1 MIVGFGS
8 DIIDNRRIKKTLDRF
23 GLQFKNRCF
32 CINEIQNFEN
42 RHQKVNFF
50 AKRFAAKE
58 ACAKALGVGLA
69 KGVFWKD
76 IEVAN
81 NQDGKPY
88 ILLHNKALSIVK
100 NITKSKYKIE
110 VSLSDELDYSI
121 ANVIIFN
128 VK

>member
-8 DIIDNRRIKKTLDRF
+8 DIIDNRRINKTLDRF
-23 GLQFKNRCF
+23 GLKFKNRCF
-32 CINEIQNFEN
+32 CINEIQDFEN

-58 ACAKALGVGLA
+58 ACAKALGTGLA